1 MAAGAS
7 ATRPDDGFRVVPRRI
22 GDAACTMS
30 AVNIFKAQRALHILS
45 DGAACGPDGVLRC
58 LRSRVAPLPHLGC
71 ALALR
76 GPPSFLDVVSWF
88 AAMAPAQS
96 FEDLA
101 GLFEDVVGQAVRTA
115 SGPDATDVEVFLAG
129 LAGDGSPHILA
140 VRGRLSGGGSTLHH
154 LGRCIAPSDAGEF
167 GRRLREAVDLDAPNF
182 NPVRDGVRLVER
194 QREFEGGIGGFV
206 QLTTIMQEGISTRIL
221 HRWPDVVGEV
231 LGPRGPALAPA

>member
-1 MAAGAS
+1 
-7 ATRPDDGFRVVPRRI
+7 
-22 GDAACTMS
+22 MS

-45 DGAACGPDGVLRC
+45 DGAACGPGGVLQG

-76 GPPSFLDVVSWF
+76 GPPGFLDVVSWF
-88 AAMAPAQS
+88 ATMAPARS

-101 GLFEDVVGQAVRTA
+101 GLLEDVVAQAVRA
-115 SGPDATDVEVFLAG
+115 GGGTDPGNFEVFLAG

-140 VRGRLSGGGSTLHH
+140 VRGSLPGGGSTLHH
-154 LGRCIAPSDAGEF
+154 LARCIAPSDDGEF

-194 QREFEGGIGGFV
+194 QRELDGGIGGFV

-221 HRWPDVVGEV
+221 HRWPDVVGQV
-231 LGPRGPALAPA
+231 PGRRGPEQAPG